1 MHGIKMS
8 RTRTAKTRFKSVL
21 AWLRH
26 ISALRESSD
35 VGRQKI
41 SRKRRSCPDSH
52 LVRLPGGRPRDG
64 NVQRASLD
72 RNKRRWAVRA
82 VQLLPLV
89 AQELVRLRVVAKSS
103 LAAASDVRRA
113 LRFAHEMRSHSKDD
127 VSLLIALFFE
137 RAWRDAALSR
147 HFLRA
152 WIQLRVAGM
161 TPVTATWRAIIRT
174 CALAPPDQP
183 NHRFWSGP
191 SAFSAAKGPWHWDHK
206 VLEQVA
212 RAMVQHR
219 GPIDA
224 AEYVRRLSELPYVS
238 DYFAY
243 TFLRIAET
251 LGLVRLRKADT
262 VAASMSGT
270 VAALTSIVPI
280 QTWLKTLRSA
290 EPLRGCDFGLG
301 DASLVVCETSKALQ
315 CFGFSSPKNSQED
328 HAAFLEE
335 VGSGCG
341 SALIRLLQSCD
352 PLAQTDIM
360 AEHGV
365 RSTEAALVDK
375 HVPTTSAKFDRSPHV
390 CKGSETLAPLLL
402 RQLQRRG
409 YLIASCDSDGSV

>member
-1 MHGIKMS
+1 M
-8 RTRTAKTRFKSVL
+8 L
-21 AWLRH
+21 AWRRH
-26 ISALRESSD
+26 VSALRASSD
-35 VGRQKI
+35 VDRQQI
-41 SRKRRSCPDSH
+41 SRKRRLRSDSQ
-52 LVRLPGGRPRDG
+52 LVKLSGGRPRDA
-64 NVQRASLD
+64 NAQRASLD

-82 VQLLPLV
+82 AQLLPLV

-113 LRFAHEMRSHSKDD
+113 LRFAHEMRSRSKDD

-147 HFLRA
+147 KFLQA
-152 WIQLRVAGM
+152 WCELRVAGVA
-161 TPVTATWRAIIRT
+161 PLIATWRAITRT
-174 CALAPPDQP
+174 RALAPADQP

-191 SAFSAAKGPWHWDHK
+191 SVFSAAKGPWFWDHN
-206 VLEQVA
+206 VLDQIA
-212 RAMVQHR
+212 RDMVRHR

-224 AEYVRRLSELPYVS
+224 AAFVERLSELPYVS
-238 DYFAY
+238 GYFAY

-251 LGLVRLRKADT
+251 LGIVRLRNAHT

-270 VAALTSIVPI
+270 VGALTGIVPI
-280 QTWLKTLRSA
+280 QAWLKSLRRSG
-290 EPLRGCDFGLG
+290 PLRGSDFGLG

-315 CFGFSSPKNSQED
+315 CFGFSAPKNSQED

-375 HVPTTSAKFDRSPHV
+375 HFPTTSAKFDRSPHV